1 MIDRFA
7 VDNFKSIS
15 GIDMPLGKFNCLVGM
30 NGAGKSTLLQAL
42 DFAARQMT
50 GDIEGWLA
58 QRGWEAKDLSCK
70 LRKEQNIKM
79 GLWITLPQSG
89 KVISWGFSFNKKEL
103 RCTHEEFKD
112 ANGHVLFL
120 SDGHSYSTHGSARRD
135 IGFTYQGSILSQLK
149 DSELPEDLLEFRE
162 QIRRVKS
169 LELLSPQLLRK
180 RARAGETDIG
190 AGGEKLSAYLHGIR
204 GEQRASLIE
213 LLQLFYPALVDF
225 KVTNLRAGWK
235 RLSIIEQFGDTRVET
250 DASHINDGLLRIL
263 AVLAQTRSDRSLVLL
278 DEIENGINPEIV
290 ERLVDTL
297 VSSSQQIIVTT
308 HSPMI
313 LNYMSDDTARQ
324 AVQFVYKSPLG
335 ATNVRR
341 FFDIPRINEKLAFM
355 GPGEAFV
362 DTSLIQLTTEC
373 VAEDVLKLEKA
384 VARVGQFGTKLS
396 TLFVKPKSAP

>member
-7 VDNFKSIS
+7 VDNFKSINW
-15 GIDMPLGKFNCLVGM
+15 IDMPLGKFNCLVGM

-58 QRGWEAKDLSCK
+58 QRGWESKDLSCK
-70 LRKEQNIKM
+70 FRKEQNIKM
-79 GLWITLPQSG
+79 GLWVTLPQSG

-103 RCTHEEFKD
+103 RCTHEDFKD
-112 ANGHVLFL
+112 SDGNVLFF
-120 SDGHSYSTHGSARRD
+120 SEGHSYSTHGTRREV
-135 IGFTYQGSILSQLK
+135 GFTYQGSILSQLK
-149 DSELPEDLLEFRE
+149 DTEIPQELLEFRE
-162 QIRRVKS
+162 QIRQVKS

-190 AGGEKLSAYLHGIR
+190 AGGEKLSAYLHGIK
-204 GEQRASLIE
+204 GEQRASLIG

-235 RLSIIEQFGDTRVET
+235 RLSIIEQFGDHRMET

-297 VSSSQQIIVTT
+297 VSSPQQIIVTT

-313 LNYMSDDTARQ
+313 LNYLNDDTARQ

-341 FFDIPRINEKLAFM
+341 FFDIPRINEKLSVM

-362 DTSLIQLTTEC
+362 DTNLHLLTTEC
-373 VAEDVLKLEKA
+373 VEKDVAEATKREQDFNEALNKMKA
-384 VARVGQFGTKLS
+384 RIFAERKDT
-396 TLFVKPKSAP
+396 P

>member
-15 GIDMPLGKFNCLVGM
+15 GIDMPLSKFNCLVGM
-30 NGAGKSTLLQAL
+30 NGAGKSSLLQAL
-42 DFAARQMT
+42 DFATRQMV
-50 GDIEGWLA
+50 GDIEGWLNH
-58 QRGWEAKDLSCK
+58 RGWEAKDLSCK

-149 DSELPEDLLEFRE
+149 DSELSEDLLEFRE
-162 QIRRVKS
+162 QTRRVKS

-190 AGGEKLSAYLHGIR
+190 AGGEKLSAYLHGIK
-204 GEQRASLIE
+204 GEQRASLIG
-213 LLQLFYPALVDF
+213 LLQLFYPSLVDF

-362 DTSLIQLTTEC
+362 DTSLIQLTAEC
-373 VAEDVLKLEKA
+373 VAEDVLELEKA
-384 VARVGQFGTKLS
+384 VARLGQFGTKLS